1 MHQVSISEPGN
12 TRNPSN
18 HHNCSERSDK
28 SSKCGKR
35 ALMQRIDYFSM
46 QQQHDV
52 VIQAVADGGKRYP
65 S

>member
-1 MHQVSISEPGN
+1 
-12 TRNPSN
+12 
-18 HHNCSERSDK
+18 
-28 SSKCGKR
+28 
-35 ALMQRIDYFSM
+35 MQRIDYFSM